1 MNKPFIISIEL
12 SDFISACSRTSC
24 QGRMRLSDKDGD
36 GLLTFAEFKASVASF
51 GQPQQ
56 AATGPSDPIPKA
68 DQALLQ
74 MLYDYLSEN
83 EDVLKKYFEQADQD
97 KKGNDRLAGGRM
109 VDSLVRVWICNGSV
123 MDLSFSFTHES

>member
-1 MNKPFIISIEL
+1 
-12 SDFISACSRTSC
+12 
-24 QGRMRLSDKDGD
+24 MRLSDKDGD

-56 AATGPSDPIPKA
+56 AATGPSDPIPKS

-83 EDVLKKYFEQADQD
+83 EDVLKKYFEQADED
-97 KKGNDRLAGGRM
+97 KNGNDRITDNVM
-109 VDSLVRVWICNGSV
+109 VHSLSSVWICHGSTTHAGRI
-123 MDLSFSFTHES
+123 MDLSFTCTCNS